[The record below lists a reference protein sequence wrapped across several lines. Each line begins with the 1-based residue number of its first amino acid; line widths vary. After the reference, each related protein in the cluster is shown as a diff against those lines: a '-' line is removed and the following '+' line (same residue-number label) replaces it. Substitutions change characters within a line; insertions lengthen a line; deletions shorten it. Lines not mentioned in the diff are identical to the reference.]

1 MQPRAVHQFLPACSP
16 GDGIGNGALY
26 TRRLLRE
33 RGLHA
38 EIFALSIHPALA
50 DEVWPFH
57 AYTGAADQVLLIHHG
72 HGNPVEEQ
80 LRRLPD
86 RKILVYHNITPSRFF
101 AADDPIQSDLALGRA
116 QLERWREW
124 LTGAIGDSE
133 HNADELRQAG
143 YEPATTAA
151 IPLLVDL
158 QGLRAREPDT
168 ATVRRHEGRRS
179 VLFVGRRIP
188 HKNQAAL
195 LQAFQ
200 RLQGLTAQPT
210 ELILP
215 GGGSPDYVAEL
226 EAAVARM
233 GLGDRV
239 HMPGKVIDAELA
251 GYFAA
256 ADAYVSLSEH
266 EGFGMP
272 LVEAM
277 VYDLPVLAYAA
288 EDSSVAETVGE
299 GGLVLADAE
308 PGTVAG
314 TVATL
319 FEEPSLRSRLIG
331 SQRRRLA
338 EFEPERIQQRLDT
351 FFQGLGLPLPPA
363 PGGAEPAPP
372 RLRYRVEGPFDSS
385 YSLALLNRETARH
398 LDERHPG
405 QVGLFATEGPGEVD
419 PDPGFLRQAPAIEA
433 LWHQGRA
440 WTGADFVTRLLF
452 PPRVTG
458 MNGRFRV
465 LSSYGWEESGLPP
478 TYREQ
483 FNAHLDLVTTMSEQ
497 VSGVLRDNGVRTP
510 MASVGVGTDHILRVA
525 PDATDLPELGAGLRL
540 LHISSAFPR
549 KGVDSLL
556 QAYARTFSSADDV
569 VLVLKTFPNP
579 HNTIEDQLRALAAD
593 YPDHGRITLI
603 NRDLADEA
611 VRALYTACHAL
622 VAPSRGEG
630 FGLPIAEAMLH
641 QRPVITT
648 AHGGQRDF
656 ARPDTAWLVDYRFER
671 AQTHLGLWD
680 SVWAE
685 PDVDDLARHLAAFY
699 ARYRDGD
706 LAAWTAERVQRAAGL
721 VREHYT
727 WPAVVQRLERACA
740 RLPEAPA
747 LAPRPRVGW
756 VTTWNAHCG
765 LATYAQ
771 QLLAGTELR
780 PWILANRD
788 TQRVAADGPEVVRC
802 WASAGV
808 DDLGELL
815 AAIRQRALDQ
825 VVIQFNFGLFG
836 LEALRRL
843 IARLHEAGVQVFL
856 FAHSTA
862 DVDIGDQH
870 KSLRQLQPELSAVRR
885 VFVHGPADLNRL
897 KAMGVVGNTSLFPHG
912 VAHASV
918 PAPAGGHPAS
928 GLAGKTVIATHG
940 FLLPHKG
947 LPQLIEAVARLA
959 RARPDVHLLMLNAE
973 YPDPASAEEREA
985 CRAAIR
991 RNGLAEQV
999 TLLTDFLAE
1008 SELLT
1013 WLGQASVVVYPYQG
1027 TQESASGAV
1036 RWGLSARKPV
1046 LCTPLPIFEDVAEVV
1061 GFLPGEDP
1069 AAIAAGIADLLDNP
1083 RARRQQEQRQ
1093 RDWLQAHD
1101 WRRLRRQLEGCLIGL
1116 HRDRLDA
1123 VTGQG
1128 GPG

>member
-16 GDGIGNGALY
+16 GDGIGKGAFY

-33 RGLHA
+33 RGLHS
-38 EIFALSIHPALA
+38 EIFAVSIHPELA
-50 DEVWPFH
+50 DEVRPFE
-57 AYTGAADQVLLIHHG
+57 AYPGAADQVLLIHHG
-72 HGNPVEEQ
+72 NGNPVEEQ

-86 RKILVYHNITPSRFF
+86 QKVLVYHNITPARFF
-101 AADDPIQSDLALGRA
+101 PADDPIQRDLALGRA
-116 QLERWREW
+116 QLERWRGW
-124 LTGAIGDSE
+124 LAGAIGDSE
-133 HNADELRQAG
+133 HNAEELLAAG
-143 YEPATTAA
+143 YDPATTAA

-158 QGLRAREPDT
+158 QGLRAREPDL

-179 VLFVGRRIP
+179 VLFAGRRVP

-200 RLQGLTAQPT
+200 RLQGLTDQPT

-215 GGGSPDYVAEL
+215 GGGTPDYIAEL
-226 EAAVARM
+226 EAAAARM

-239 HMPGKVIDAELA
+239 HMPGQVTDAELA

-272 LVEAM
+272 LIEAM

-299 GGLVLADAE
+299 GGLVLADAD
-308 PGTVAG
+308 PDLVAG
-314 TVATL
+314 TLATL
-319 FEEPSLRSRLIG
+319 FEEPGLRSRLIG

-338 EFEPERIQQRLDT
+338 EFEPERIQRRLDT
-351 FFQGLGLPLPPA
+351 FFQRLGLTLPPG
-363 PGGAEPAPP
+363 PAETQSGPQ
-372 RLRYRVEGPFDSS
+372 RLRYRIEGPFDSS

-398 LDERHPG
+398 LDEQNPG
-405 QVGLFATEGPGEVD
+405 QVGLFATEGPGDMD
-419 PDPGFLRQAPAIEA
+419 PDPDFLRQAPAIER
-433 LWHQGRA
+433 LWHKGRA

-465 LSSYGWEESGLPP
+465 LNSYGWEESGFPP
-478 TYREQ
+478 AYREQ
-483 FNAHLDLVTTMSEQ
+483 FNAHLDLVTTMSEH

-510 MASVGVGTDHILRVA
+510 MATVGVGTDHILRA
-525 PDATDLPELGAGLRL
+525 PPDDTDLPELGTGLRF

-556 QAYARTFSSADDV
+556 QAYARTFSSADEV

-579 HNTIEDQLRALAAD
+579 HNTIEDQLRALAAE
-593 YPDHGRITLI
+593 YPDHGRIILI
-603 NRDLADEA
+603 NRDLADGA

-656 ARPDTAWLVDYRFER
+656 ARPDTAWLVDYSFQR

-680 SVWAE
+680 SLWAE
-685 PDVDDLARHLAAFY
+685 PDTDDLARHLATFY
-699 ARYRDGD
+699 AHYRDGD
-706 LAAWTAERVQRAAGL
+706 LASWAAERVARAEGL
-721 VREHYT
+721 VRERYS
-727 WPAVVQRLERACA
+727 WSAVVQRLERACA
-740 RLPEAPA
+740 RLPESPA
-747 LAPRPRVGW
+747 LSPRPRVGW

-765 LATYAQ
+765 LATYSQ

-788 TQRVAADGPEVVRC
+788 TERIAADGPEVIRC
-802 WASAGV
+802 WTSGGV
-808 DDLGELL
+808 DDLGDLL
-815 AAIRQRALDQ
+815 TAIRQRALDQ
-825 VVIQFNFGLFG
+825 VVIQFNFSLFG
-836 LEALRRL
+836 LEPLRRL
-843 IARLHEAGVQVFL
+843 IERLHDAGVQVFL
-856 FAHSTA
+856 FAHATA
-862 DVDIGDQH
+862 DVEIGDQH
-870 KSLRQLQPELSAVRR
+870 KSLRQLKPELDAVRR
-885 VFVHGPADLNRL
+885 IFVHGPADLNRL
-897 KAMGVVGNTSLFPHG
+897 KAVDVVGNTALFPHG
-912 VAHASV
+912 VADAAV
-918 PAPAGGHPAS
+918 PGPADDHPARE
-928 GLAGKTVIATHG
+928 LAGRTVIATHG

-947 LPQLIEAVARLA
+947 LRQLIEAVARLA
-959 RARPDVHLLMLNAE
+959 EARPDLHLLMLNAE
-973 YPDPASAEEREA
+973 YPADPASAEERERCQA
-985 CRAAIR
+985 TIR
-991 RNGLAEQV
+991 QHGLAERV
-999 TLLTDFLAE
+999 SLVTDFLTE

-1046 LCTPLPIFEDVAEVV
+1046 LCTPLPIFEDVADVV

-1069 AAIAAGIADLLDNP
+1069 VAIAEGIADLLDDP
-1083 RARRQQEQRQ
+1083 QARRLQEQHQ
-1093 RDWLQAHD
+1093 RDWLRAHD

-1116 HRDRLDA
+1116 HRDYLDA
-1123 VTGQG
+1123 YTGRG
-1128 GPG
+1128 G